1 MPSSLSSGDRKILLI
16 AGAAFVILVVLGF
29 LLAPTNN
36 ETSAASTYSIASEG
50 GKAAFLLLQQTGYHV
65 ERWQRPVRELKP
77 DKHTVLII
85 ADPPVTANQEGK
97 TAIENF
103 ISGGGR
109 LITNGIIGASVL
121 SEDFSE
127 YNALPHTPWSEFN
140 ALTPTAITRAA
151 PKVTLSPVAH
161 WSQSSGIQLYGNE
174 NETVA
179 VRVPHGDGDAI
190 WLASATPFTNAGI
203 KETAN
208 LEFLLAA
215 IGDKQQTRIL
225 FDEYVHGYGEH
236 SVPEKRHP
244 IMTAL
249 LVQSV
254 VLALAAVFTFS
265 RRSGPLRPLAMES
278 RLAPLEFVE
287 TLGGLYRQAH
297 AASVAVD
304 VSYQRF
310 QYWIT
315 RRLGLAANTSPEDLT
330 RAVSE
335 RWKWKDDEF
344 AQTLHEAA
352 SARYRPD
359 LPQKE
364 ALAIVQSLYSYAMK
378 LKLFPSTK
386 EKK

>member
-1 MPSSLSSGDRKILLI
+1 MPSSLSSGDRKVLLI

-36 ETSAASTYSIASEG
+36 ESSAASTYSIASEG
-50 GKAAFLLLQQTGYHV
+50 AKAAFLLLQETGYHV

-85 ADPPVTANQEGK
+85 ADPPVTANQQGK

-103 ISGGGR
+103 ITGGGR
-109 LITNGIIGASVL
+109 LITNGMIGASL
-121 SEDFSE
+121 LPEDSSE
-127 YNALPHTPWSEFN
+127 YNALPHTPWSDFN
-140 ALTPTAITRAA
+140 ALAPSAITRAA
-151 PKVTLSPVAH
+151 PKITLSPVAH
-161 WSQSSGIQLYGNE
+161 WSQSSGIQLYGTE

-179 VRVPHGDGDAI
+179 VRIQRGEGDAI

-203 KETAN
+203 KETTN

-225 FDEYVHGYGEH
+225 FDEYVHGYGER
-236 SVPEKRHP
+236 SIPEKRHP

-249 LVQSV
+249 LVQSL
-254 VLALAAVFTFS
+254 VLALTAVFTFS
-265 RRSGPLRPLAMES
+265 RRSGPLRPLAVEP

-287 TLGGLYRQAH
+287 TLGGLYRQAR
-297 AASVAVD
+297 AGSVAVD

-315 RRLGLAANTSPEDLT
+315 RRLGLAANASPEDLT

-335 RWKWKDDEF
+335 RWKWEDDTF
-344 AQTLHEAA
+344 ARTLHEAA
-352 SARYRPD
+352 AARYHPD

-364 ALAIVQSLYSYAMK
+364 ALSIVQSLYSYAMK

-386 EKK
+386 EKS